1 MENWESIKVGKYLN
15 YLLIAIPLS
24 IYFKWSGNDL
34 ATFFTACIAII
45 PLAGIMGDATESLA
59 CYAGERAGGLLNA
72 TFGNATELLITIFA
86 LKAGLFD
93 VVKASIAGS
102 ILGNI
107 LLVLGVA
114 ILVGGLKN
122 GEQTFDRVHFSNQTS
137 LMFLSIIAL
146 IIPAVFFQGETQHHA
161 LEGFSLAIAAI
172 LLILYFSGL
181 LFAMGRTAEIC
192 EVDSTRWN
200 RNQAVLALGLSTVFI
215 ALESEFLVGGIE
227 PVTEALGW
235 SQFFIGIIIIPII
248 GNAAEHFTAVT
259 MAHKNKMDLSFEIAM
274 GSSTQIA
281 MLITPLLIFLSL
293 AFGSPMTMMFN
304 YHEIVVVALAVLI
317 AQFISLDGESNWLE
331 GALLLAAY
339 FIIAIAFYFL

>member
-1 MENWESIKVGKYLN
+1 MGKSLY
-15 YLLIAIPLS
+15 YLLLAIPFS
-24 IYFKWSGNDL
+24 IYFRFNDNEL
-34 ATFFTACIAII
+34 AMFFAACIAII
-45 PLAGIMGDATESLA
+45 PLAGFMGEATESLA
-59 CYAGERAGGLLNA
+59 CHAGERVGGLLNA

-86 LKAGLFD
+86 LRAGLFD

-107 LLVLGVA
+107 LLVLGIA

-122 GEQTFDRVHFSNQTS
+122 GEQTFDRVHFSNQAN
-137 LMFLSIIAL
+137 LMFLGIIAL

-161 LEGFSLAIAAI
+161 LEGFSLAVASI
-172 LLILYFSGL
+172 LLILYFAGL
-181 LFAMGRTAEIC
+181 LFAMGRTKEIC
-192 EVDSTRWN
+192 EAEAARWS
-200 RNQAVLALGLSTVFI
+200 RSKALLVLGLTTLLI

-235 SQFFIGIIIIPII
+235 SQLFIGIIIIPII

-259 MAHKNKMDLSFEIAM
+259 MAYRNKMDLSFEIAM

-281 MLITPLLIFLSL
+281 MLVTPMLIFLSFAL
-293 AFGSPMTMMFN
+293 GSPMTMMFN
-304 YHEIVVVALAVLI
+304 FHEIVVVGLAVLI

-331 GALLLAAY
+331 GALLVAAY

>member
-1 MENWESIKVGKYLN
+1 MGKALY
-15 YLLIAIPLS
+15 YLLLAIPFS
-24 IYFKWSGNDL
+24 IYFRLNGNEM
-34 ATFFTACIAII
+34 AMFFAACIAII
-45 PLAGIMGDATESLA
+45 PLAGFMGEATESLA
-59 CYAGERAGGLLNA
+59 CHAGERVGGLLNA

-86 LKAGLFD
+86 LRAGLFG

-107 LLVLGVA
+107 LLVLGIA

-146 IIPAVFFQGETQHHA
+146 IIPAVFFQGEMQHHA
-161 LEGFSLAIAAI
+161 LEGFSLAIASI
-172 LLILYFSGL
+172 LLVLYFAGL
-181 LFAMGRTAEIC
+181 LFAIGRTKEIC
-192 EVDSTRWN
+192 EAESARWS
-200 RNQAVLALGLSTVFI
+200 RSKALLALGLTTLLI

-227 PVTEALGW
+227 PVTAALGW
-235 SQFFIGIIIIPII
+235 SQLFIGIIIIPII

-259 MAHKNKMDLSFEIAM
+259 MAYRNKMDLSFEIAM

-281 MLITPLLIFLSL
+281 MLVTPLLIFLSF
-293 AFGSPMTMMFN
+293 AMGSPMTMMFN
-304 YHEIVVVALAVLI
+304 FHEIVVVGLAVLI

-331 GALLLAAY
+331 GALLVAAY